1 MKNLPRILQIIWMLV
16 AAVSIFEAF
25 SILTSDD
32 QEKTT
37 GYLFIGV
44 AVFSAMRYFMLR
56 RRQYNNDKKDGKFK

>member
-1 MKNLPRILQIIWMLV
+1 MLV

>member
-1 MKNLPRILQIIWMLV
+1 MLV

-44 AVFSAMRYFMLR
+44 AVFAAMRYFMLR